1 MAVGFRTDWLGWGA
15 VVVAFAVVVAGFGAV
30 VVVTVVAE
38 LVTLGWVAALVVTAF
53 ALITGAVVEA
63 DWVEGFAGI

>member
-1 MAVGFRTDWLGWGA
+1 LAVAVGLRTDWLGWGA
-15 VVVAFAVVVAGFGAV
+15 VVVAFAVVVAGF
-30 VVVTVVAE
+30 VVTVGAE
-38 LVTLGWVAALVVTAF
+38 VVTLGWVATVVVTAF